1 MKKVS
6 ILFTAIAF
14 MAVGVFT
21 SCEEEG
27 SMAPIITFDDASYT
41 AGAGGAITITG
52 EIESEAGLDEVRV
65 FEVNDAGDETQ
76 LEVVTSFNGL
86 PITEGADGLT
96 YAFRFDL
103 NVSDGTVQVKMR
115 ATDKDDQETSK
126 TVSVTGASA
135 GAISSFTA
143 VLMGAQDNASTGS
156 ALDASA
162 GDVYTLANANSNS
175 ALIDMIYYYG
185 ATNTATLA
193 APDDATVNGGSG
205 NLTLATGYTTK
216 NPTRFNAS
224 PGVTASE
231 FDAATD
237 DSEIAGL
244 SGLSAS
250 IITSLSQ
257 NDVIGFETADG
268 KLGLIKVT
276 AITAGATGSMTITV
290 KIQE

>member
-41 AGAGGAITITG
+41 VGAGGAITITG

-76 LEVVTSFNGL
+76 LEVVTSFKGL

-103 NVSDGTVQVKMR
+103 NVSDGTVQVKIR

-126 TVSVTGASA
+126 TVSVTGAAGTALTVAQSTTWERVAANAATGLSMFGLKWTSNLKAVSANIQKDGATKLVELSASDWDIESYEDLVTAVDQASDIGSYNEVSA
-135 GAISSFTA
+135 GA
-143 VLMGAQDNASTGS
+143 NATYNDI
-156 ALDASA
+156 L
-162 GDVYTLANANSNS
+162 
-175 ALIDMIYYYG
+175 
-185 ATNTATLA
+185 
-193 APDDATVNGGSG
+193 ATVHNGEYF
-205 NLTLATGYTTK
+205 LIK
-216 NPTRFNAS
+216 
-224 PGVTASE
+224 VV
-231 FDAATD
+231 
-237 DSEIAGL
+237 DSEISTSNAGTT
-244 SGLSAS
+244 
-250 IITSLSQ
+250 I
-257 NDVIGFETADG
+257 
-268 KLGLIKVT
+268 LINIEYKE
-276 AITAGATGSMTITV
+276 AA
-290 KIQE
+290 E